1 MPRYKKTGNLPIE
14 DMEHVIIIRYAE
26 IHLKGKN
33 RGYFERVFVANME
46 KSLRGIRHEI
56 RRLSGRYLVENF
68 NSSDVDKI
76 VKKLSKVFGV
86 HSLSV
91 GFKVN
96 SDMDEIFAA
105 ASEVSDD
112 EGSFK
117 VETHRADKTFA
128 LKSPEISARIGGRLL
143 DANKRLKV
151 DVHSPDFII
160 NIDVRENGK
169 TLVFNKFIGCADG
182 MPVGTAGKGL
192 LLLSGGID
200 SPVAGHMI
208 AKRGMKIDC
217 LHFHSY
223 PYTNMQARQKVNDL
237 AKILAE
243 YNCGIKLSVI
253 SVKEIQEEIHKN
265 CNGAYMVTLLRRF
278 MMRLAE
284 RLSKHDGD
292 QCIITGES
300 LGQVASQTIE
310 GMTSS
315 NSVVESLPVLRP
327 LCGFDKNEIIERSRQ
342 IGAYDISIRPY
353 EDCCTVFLPD
363 YPIIKPK
370 LADVLVEEAKL
381 DVDRLLNEAYTT
393 LEVCEF

>member
-1 MPRYKKTGNLPIE
+1 
-14 DMEHVIIIRYAE
+14 MEHVIIIRYAE

-33 RGYFERVFVANME
+33 RGYFERVFAANME
-46 KSLRGIRHEI
+46 KSLKGIRHEI
-56 RRLSGRYLVENF
+56 RRRSGRYLVENF
-68 NSSDVDKI
+68 GEGDVDKI

-91 GFKVN
+91 GYKVKA
-96 SDMDEIFAA
+96 DMDEIFHAAQAA
-105 ASEVSDD
+105 ADSF
-112 EGSFK
+112 GSFK
-117 VETHRADKTFA
+117 VETHRADKTFY
-128 LKSPEISARIGGRLL
+128 LNSPQISAQIGGRLL
-143 DANKRLKV
+143 DSNKNLTV
-151 DVHSPDFII
+151 DVHEPDFII
-160 NIDVRENGK
+160 NIDVREDG
-169 TLVFNKFIGCADG
+169 TALVFNKFIKCADG
-182 MPVGTAGKGL
+182 MPVGTAGRGL
-192 LLLSGGID
+192 LLMSGGID

-223 PYTNMQARQKVNDL
+223 PYTNMQARQKVIDL
-237 AKILAE
+237 AKILSE
-243 YNCGIKLSVI
+243 YNCGIKLSII
-253 SVKEIQEEIHKN
+253 SVKEIQEEIHRH

-284 RLSKHDGD
+284 RLAKQDGD

-315 NSVVESLPVLRP
+315 NSVIESMPVLRP
-327 LCGFDKNEIIERSRQ
+327 LCGFDKNEIIERSRD
-342 IGAYDISIRPY
+342 IGAYDVSIRPY

-370 LADVLVEEAKL
+370 PADVLAEEAKL
-381 DVDRLLNEAYTT
+381 DVEKLLDNAFAT
-393 LEVCEF
+393 LEINEY

>member
-1 MPRYKKTGNLPIE
+1 
-14 DMEHVIIIRYAE
+14 
-26 IHLKGKN
+26 
-33 RGYFERVFVANME
+33 ME
-46 KSLRGIRHEI
+46 KSLKGIRHEI
-56 RRLSGRYLVENF
+56 RRRSGRYLVENF
-68 NSSDVDKI
+68 DVEDETKI

-91 GFKVN
+91 GLKVPSVMN
-96 SDMDEIFAA
+96 DIFYAA
-105 ASEVSDD
+105 REVSDC
-112 EGSFK
+112 GGMFK
-117 VETHRADKTFA
+117 VETHRADKTFYMT
-128 LKSPEISARIGGRLL
+128 SPQISAEIGGRLL
-143 DANKRLKV
+143 DSNKNLKV
-151 DVHSPDFII
+151 DVHNPDFVI
-160 NIDVRENGK
+160 NIDVREDGS
-169 TLVFNKFIGCADG
+169 TLVFNKFIKCADG
-182 MPVGTAGKGL
+182 MPVGTAGRGL

-223 PYTNMQARQKVNDL
+223 PYTNMQARQKVLDL
-237 AKILAE
+237 AKILSE
-243 YNCGIKLSVI
+243 YTCGIKVTVI
-253 SVKEIQEEIHKN
+253 SVKHIQEEIHKN

-284 RLSKHDGD
+284 RLAKQDGD

-315 NSVVESLPVLRP
+315 NSAVESMPVLRP
-327 LCGFDKNEIIERSRQ
+327 LCGFDKNEIIERSRD
-342 IGAYDISIRPY
+342 IGAYDVSIRPY

-370 LADVLVEEAKL
+370 MADVLAEEAKL
-381 DVDRLLNEAYTT
+381 DVQGLLDEAFATA
-393 LEVCEF
+393 EVTEF

>member
-1 MPRYKKTGNLPIE
+1 
-14 DMEHVIIIRYAE
+14 MEKVVIIRYAE

-33 RGYFERVFVANME
+33 RGYFERVFAANME
-46 KSLRGIRHEI
+46 KSLKGIRHEI
-56 RRLSGRYLVENF
+56 RRRSGRYLVENF
-68 NSSDVDKI
+68 AEEDENKI

-91 GFKVN
+91 GLKVP
-96 SDMDEIFAA
+96 SDMNEIFIAA
-105 ASEVSDD
+105 REVSDKS
-112 EGSFK
+112 GTFK
-117 VETHRADKTFA
+117 VETHRADKKFYMN
-128 LKSPEISARIGGRLL
+128 SPQISAEIGGRLL
-143 DANKRLKV
+143 DDNKNLKV
-151 DVHSPDFII
+151 DVHNPDFVI
-160 NIDVRENGK
+160 NIDVREDGS
-169 TLVFNKFIGCADG
+169 TLIFNKFIKCADG
-182 MPVGTAGKGL
+182 MPVGTAGRGL

-223 PYTNMQARQKVNDL
+223 PYTNMQARQKVMDL
-237 AKILAE
+237 AKILSE
-243 YNCGIKLSVI
+243 YTCGIKVTVI
-253 SVKEIQEEIHKN
+253 SVKHIQEEIHKN

-284 RLSKHDGD
+284 RLAKKDGD

-315 NSVVESLPVLRP
+315 NSVVESMPVLRP
-327 LCGFDKNEIIERSRQ
+327 LCGFDKNEIIERSRD
-342 IGAYDISIRPY
+342 IGAYDVSIRPY

-370 LADVLVEEAKL
+370 MADVLAEEAKL
-381 DVDRLLNEAYTT
+381 DVQGLLDEAFATA
-393 LEVCEF
+393 EVTEF

>member
-1 MPRYKKTGNLPIE
+1 
-14 DMEHVIIIRYAE
+14 MEHVIIIRYAE

-33 RGYFERVFVANME
+33 RGYFERVFAANME
-46 KSLRGIRHEI
+46 KSLKGIRHEI
-56 RRLSGRYLVENF
+56 RRRSGRYLVENF
-68 NSSDVDKI
+68 GEGDVDKI

-91 GFKVN
+91 GYKVKA
-96 SDMDEIFAA
+96 DMDEIFHAAQAA
-105 ASEVSDD
+105 ADSF
-112 EGSFK
+112 GSFK
-117 VETHRADKTFA
+117 VETHRADKTFY
-128 LKSPEISARIGGRLL
+128 LNSPQISAQIGGRLL
-143 DANKRLKV
+143 DSNKNLTV
-151 DVHSPDFII
+151 DVHEPDFII
-160 NIDVRENGK
+160 NIDVREDG
-169 TLVFNKFIGCADG
+169 TALVFNKFIKCADG
-182 MPVGTAGKGL
+182 MPVGTAGRGL
-192 LLLSGGID
+192 LLMSGGID

-223 PYTNMQARQKVNDL
+223 PYTNMQARQKVIDL
-237 AKILAE
+237 AKILSE
-243 YNCGIKLSVI
+243 YNCGIKLSII
-253 SVKEIQEEIHKN
+253 SVKEIQEEMHRH

-284 RLSKHDGD
+284 RLAKRDGD

-315 NSVVESLPVLRP
+315 NSVIESMPVLRP
-327 LCGFDKNEIIERSRQ
+327 LCGFDKNEIIERSRD
-342 IGAYDISIRPY
+342 IGAYEVSIRPY

-370 LADVLVEEAKL
+370 LADVLAEEAKL
-381 DVDRLLNEAYTT
+381 DVEKLLDNAFAT
-393 LEVCEF
+393 LEINEY

>member
-1 MPRYKKTGNLPIE
+1 
-14 DMEHVIIIRYAE
+14 MEKVVIIRYAE

-33 RGYFERVFVANME
+33 RGYFERVFAANME
-46 KSLRGIRHEI
+46 KSLKGIRHEI
-56 RRLSGRYLVENF
+56 RRRSGRYLVENF
-68 NSSDVDKI
+68 DVEDETKI

-91 GFKVN
+91 GLKVPSVMN
-96 SDMDEIFAA
+96 DIFYAA
-105 ASEVSDD
+105 REVSDC
-112 EGSFK
+112 GGTFK
-117 VETHRADKTFA
+117 VETHRADKTFYMT
-128 LKSPEISARIGGRLL
+128 SPQISAEIGGRLL
-143 DANKRLKV
+143 DSNKNLKV
-151 DVHSPDFII
+151 DVHNPDFVI
-160 NIDVRENGK
+160 NIDVREDGS
-169 TLVFNKFIGCADG
+169 TLVFNKFIKCADG
-182 MPVGTAGKGL
+182 MPVGTAGRGL

-223 PYTNMQARQKVNDL
+223 PYTNMQARQKVLDL
-237 AKILAE
+237 AKILSE
-243 YNCGIKLSVI
+243 YTCGINVTVI
-253 SVKEIQEEIHKN
+253 SVKHIQEEIHKN

-284 RLSKHDGD
+284 RLAKQDGD

-315 NSVVESLPVLRP
+315 NSVVESMPVLRP
-327 LCGFDKNEIIERSRQ
+327 LCGFDKNEIIERSRD
-342 IGAYDISIRPY
+342 IGAYDVSIRPY

-370 LADVLVEEAKL
+370 MADVLAEEAKL
-381 DVDRLLNEAYTT
+381 DVQGLLDEAFATA
-393 LEVCEF
+393 EVTEF